1 MTSLAGTS
9 ASSSNA
15 AVPGYPADRI
25 RRFFE
30 PRSVALVGAAER
42 TLYTQ
47 CTIRNAERF
56 KGAALHLVNR
66 RGVPVLG
73 RRAATSCVALQE
85 EIDTAFI
92 HVPAAGVLDALEDA
106 HAAGIRNVVV
116 LSSGFAEADAAG
128 RVAQERLAERAC
140 ELDIMLLGPN
150 HVGFL
155 NLVQSTSV
163 FALPAPRA
171 SAGPVAVLSQSGAIA
186 VEIARFGERQ
196 DILTS
201 HLVTLGNEAML
212 SAADALAYVIECPR
226 TRAVLMF
233 MEGIKHPERFAAAA
247 LRAAE
252 LGKPIIVYKAGAT
265 ELAARSAAAHTGA
278 LVGDDKVTDAVFEEL
293 GVIRVSSLEDLVI
306 TGKLA
311 ASLGKARIRGVGVVS
326 ASGGANDII
335 ADMAEPAG
343 VVLAEFSEETRRAIV
358 EVVPDNFITAQ
369 NPFDLTG
376 SSVRDRS
383 LWKSVTAIIGRDPS
397 VDLVLCMGA
406 LVADGAPQEKD
417 LMVAEALNALDCPYV
432 YATTLS
438 SDIADDT
445 AAAMRQCGFRL
456 VSTGVVPTLRAL
468 GAIASWR
475 DRLDSIGGA
484 DAGTGPIALPPV
496 SRRSGA
502 WSELQAR
509 ALLSEAGIPVIAATL
524 AGSADAAVAAAAA
537 CRGPVVLKIVSPD
550 ILHKSDIGG
559 VALRLNGEHEVRA
572 AYDQILQAA
581 ERQPNARVEGILVS
595 PMRSGGIELIVGV
608 VRDPQWGLM
617 LVLGLGGVFVEIL
630 NDSVI
635 VPLPASADRVKR
647 ALGTLRGAAILDGVR
662 GGRAA
667 NKDALCEVIA
677 RIGAL
682 AVALGDSL
690 ESLEVNP
697 LVVNGSDIE
706 ALDALVTWCSPRA

>member
-1 MTSLAGTS
+1 MTSPAS
-9 ASSSNA
+9 APANDIIG
-15 AVPGYPADRI
+15 PGYTADRI
-25 RRFFE
+25 KRFFE
-30 PRSVALVGAAER
+30 PRSIVLVGAAER

-47 CTIRNAERF
+47 CTIQNAERF

-73 RRAATSCVALQE
+73 RAAATSCVALQE

-92 HVPAAGVLDALEDA
+92 QVPAAGVMDALEDA
-106 HAAGIRNVVV
+106 HAAGIRNAVV
-116 LSSGFAEADAAG
+116 LSSGFAEADASG
-128 RVAQERLAERAC
+128 RLAQDRLAERVR
-140 ELDIMLLGPN
+140 ELGIMLLGPN

-155 NLVQSTSV
+155 NLVRNTSV

-186 VEIARFGERQ
+186 MEIARFGERQ

-212 SAADALAYVIECPR
+212 SAADALTYVVECPD
-226 TRAVLMF
+226 TRAILMF

-247 LRAAE
+247 RRAAE

-265 ELAARSAAAHTGA
+265 ELAAKSAAAHTGA
-278 LVGDDKVTDAVFEEL
+278 LVGDDKVTNAVFRDL

-311 ASLGKARIRGVGVVS
+311 ASLGKARVRGVGVVS

-335 ADMAEPAG
+335 ADVAEPAG
-343 VVLAEFSEETRRAIV
+343 VVLAEFSEDTKRAIV
-358 EVVPDNFITAQ
+358 DVVPDNFITPQ

-383 LWKSVTAIIGRDPS
+383 LWKSVTTIIGQDPS

-406 LVADGAPQEKD
+406 LIADGEPQPKD

-438 SDIADDT
+438 SEISDDV
-445 AAAMRQCGFRL
+445 AAAMRKCGFKL

-468 GAIASWR
+468 GAIAAWR
-475 DRLDSIGGA
+475 EGLDTIA
-484 DAGTGPIALPPV
+484 RPETQAGPITVPPV
-496 SRRSGA
+496 SQRKGA
-502 WSELQAR
+502 WSEFQAR
-509 ALLSEAGIPVIAATL
+509 ALLSDAGIPVIPSTL
-524 AGSADAAVAAAAA
+524 AGSAEEAIAAAATY
-537 CRGPVVLKIVSPD
+537 RGPAVLKIVSPD
-550 ILHKSDIGG
+550 ILHKSDMGG
-559 VALRLNGEHEVRA
+559 VELHLNGEQEVRA
-572 AYDQILQAA
+572 AYDRILQAA
-581 ERQPNARVEGILVS
+581 KRQPTARIDGVLVS
-595 PMRSGGIELIVGV
+595 PMRSGGSELIVGV
-608 VRDPQWGLM
+608 VRDPQWGPM
-617 LVLGLGGVFVEIL
+617 LVLGLGGIFVEVL

-635 VPLPASADRVKR
+635 LPLPTSAVRVER
-647 ALGTLRGAAILDGVR
+647 ALARLRGAAILDGVR
-662 GGRAA
+662 GKRAA
-667 NKDALCEVIA
+667 DKGALCEVIA
-677 RIGAL
+677 KIGAL
-682 AVALGDSL
+682 AVALGDNL

-697 LVVNGSDIE
+697 LVVNGSEIE
-706 ALDALVTWCSPRA
+706 ALDALVTWRA